1 MEGGQEPEEPP
12 PPQVPASGPP
22 PDEQPA
28 APDKQPASSVAAGGS
43 VVDRLLAKPG
53 EVKQWWTNLTAV
65 FDTNFLVLIGSVY
78 FLQVRQRCCRAVP
91 CRSLLTRIAV
101 GGPLAQ
107 GMGGFANYLQKFY
120 AMRSYTSTGCPC
132 MLDDSCAGPVKEDCH
147 EGLGLEPAEQTA
159 IRVFGSL
166 PWNYKIY
173 LRRGVR

>member
-91 CRSLLTRIAV
+91 A
-101 GGPLAQ
+101 AA
-107 GMGGFANYLQKFY
+107 F
-120 AMRSYTSTGCPC
+120 
-132 MLDDSCAGPVKEDCH
+132 
-147 EGLGLEPAEQTA
+147 
-159 IRVFGSL
+159 
-166 PWNYKIY
+166 
-173 LRRGVR
+173 

>member
-28 APDKQPASSVAAGGS
+28 AAAAPASSVAAGGS

-91 CRSLLTRIAV
+91 A
-101 GGPLAQ
+101 AA
-107 GMGGFANYLQKFY
+107 F
-120 AMRSYTSTGCPC
+120 
-132 MLDDSCAGPVKEDCH
+132 
-147 EGLGLEPAEQTA
+147 
-159 IRVFGSL
+159 
-166 PWNYKIY
+166 
-173 LRRGVR
+173 